1 MKISCFFLV
10 MSASLLKFRFM
21 SIFVW
26 VLKTFAAK
34 GPICI
39 APQNLLLKILEKVY
53 FNATKNMNYDKY

>member
-1 MKISCFFLV
+1 
-10 MSASLLKFRFM
+10 M

-53 FNATKNMNYDKY
+53 FNATKNMNYDKFWN